1 MQKHRNLHT
10 RLALADMNS
19 MDSVFPL
26 CKNNCKWL
34 QHLLHAHRLH
44 FSCVT
49 IHSALREDEEY
60 CSIKRFSPSPTAHPP
75 TVVGRRIVLHF
86 SWKTFTHT
94 VLTRLMQHRSIREEV
109 VLTRCPGLGPL
120 PFSSWCVMHPHPL
133 LVSDLLWVF
142 DRDVAWYT
150 TPPSSHLRR
159 RTYSWWIPMT
169 NLI

>member
-1 MQKHRNLHT
+1 MRYILARLQNLIKVTSRRNKKFQHNCDLPKNVQCHQIFWQLACFFVVVFFLSVTPHKRNVSMQKHRNLHT

-86 SWKTFTHT
+86 S
-94 VLTRLMQHRSIREEV
+94 
-109 VLTRCPGLGPL
+109 
-120 PFSSWCVMHPHPL
+120 
-133 LVSDLLWVF
+133 
-142 DRDVAWYT
+142 
-150 TPPSSHLRR
+150 
-159 RTYSWWIPMT
+159 
-169 NLI
+169 